1 MPPELDGCVFL
12 HTSNGCESGC
22 DDTGPHAYFT
32 IRLSADAL
40 AASAV
45 LEGICGSPGIAKLPE
60 HVTDEDF
67 LLWRNVSPEFPP
79 EPTEDLVRV
88 LKARCRIAHRFW
100 YSNRQC
106 SRDSPLP
113 IYLHARGTRPCG
125 ARRILQIY
133 PYP

>member
-1 MPPELDGCVFL
+1 MPPELDECVFL
-12 HTSNGCESGC
+12 HTSNGCESGF

-40 AASAV
+40 TASAV

-88 LKARCRIAHRFW
+88 LKARYRDVLRFW
-100 YSNRQC
+100 
-106 SRDSPLP
+106 DSSWQQPQD
-113 IYLHARGTRPCG
+113 G
-125 ARRILQIY
+125 
-133 PYP
+133 